1 MNLAAR
7 CLQVICWMS
16 ALCLTSGAMAQ
27 SDANL
32 RLLVGFA
39 PGGGTDSVAR
49 LMAPKLSAL
58 LKQTIVIDNRAGAGG
73 NIATEAL
80 YKAAGDDNT
89 LMLGTIGSL
98 AVNQHL
104 IPMTFNPATD
114 LEMVGMAVTFSNVLV
129 VPESSSLTTF
139 AEYLRQAR
147 DPNTKL
153 SFGSSG
159 IGSAGHLAGE
169 WLKHMA
175 GLQYQHVPYR
185 GGAPAMA
192 DLLAGVLP
200 SIFSTPSDALGHIQS
215 KKLRALATTGSSRH
229 EALPD
234 VPTVAESGFP
244 EYEALNRYAF
254 AAPPKTRPEQV
265 RRFNAAINE
274 VLRDPAIQAQLS
286 KMGMRSAPSTPEQL
300 SQYARRESEKWG
312 QVIRQVKMRT
322 GNP

>member
-1 MNLAAR
+1 
-7 CLQVICWMS
+7 
-16 ALCLTSGAMAQ
+16 
-27 SDANL
+27 
-32 RLLVGFA
+32 
-39 PGGGTDSVAR
+39 
-49 LMAPKLSAL
+49 MAPKLSAI
-58 LKQTIVIDNRAGAGG
+58 LKQTIVIENRAGAGG
-73 NIATEAL
+73 NIASEAL

-98 AVNQHL
+98 AVNPHL
-104 IPMTFNPATD
+104 IPMTFNPTTD
-114 LEMVGMAVTFSNVLV
+114 LEMIGMAVTFSNVLV
-129 VPESSSLTTF
+129 VPESSPITTF

-147 DPNTKL
+147 EPGTKL

-175 GLQYQHVPYR
+175 NLQYQHVPYR

-200 SIFSTPSDALGHIQS
+200 SIFSTPSDALVHIQS
-215 KKLRALATTGSSRH
+215 KKLRPLVTTGASRH

-234 VPTVAESGFP
+234 VPTVAESGFVD
-244 EYEALNRYAF
+244 YEALNWYAF

-265 RRFNAAINE
+265 RRYNAAIQE
-274 VLRDPAIQAQLS
+274 VLRDPAIVAQLT
-286 KMGMRSAPSTPEQL
+286 KMGMRAAPGSPEQL

-312 QVIRQVKMRT
+312 QVIRQAKIRG
-322 GNP
+322 GN